1 MKMIFAAALLATASV
16 VGAQP
21 LTVRAGESWIFK
33 VNDGQPANAHKVQPV
48 AKPGKGEL
56 MISVRALFGTTMI
69 VTNNS
74 AVAYRFNAE
83 LVPARNMTALRTC
96 SLPTGAKPIVEQWNQ
111 RADAVRV
118 SNFRATENEG
128 RC

>member
-1 MKMIFAAALLATASV
+1 MKTILAAALLATASV
-16 VGAQP
+16 VTAQP
-21 LTVRAGESWIFK
+21 LTVHAGESWLFK
-33 VNDGQPANAHKVQPV
+33 VKDGQPADTHKVEPT
-48 AKPGKGEL
+48 AKPAKGEL

-74 AVAYRFNAE
+74 AIPYRFSAE
-83 LVPARNMTALRTC
+83 LVPARNMAALRTC
-96 SLPTGAKPIVEQWNQ
+96 SLPTGAKPIVEQWDQ
-111 RADAVRV
+111 KAVAVRV

>member
-1 MKMIFAAALLATASV
+1 MKMILAAALLATAFV
-16 VGAQP
+16 VSAQP
-21 LTVRAGESWIFK
+21 LTVRAGESWLFK
-33 VNDGQPANAHKVQPV
+33 VKSGQPAGAHKVDPT
-48 AKPGKGEL
+48 AKPAKGEL

-74 AVAYRFNAE
+74 AVPYRFNAE
-83 LVPARNMTALRTC
+83 LVPARNMAALRTC
-96 SLPTGAKPIVEQWNQ
+96 SLPTGAKPIVEQWDQ
-111 RADAVRV
+111 KADAVRV

>member
-1 MKMIFAAALLATASV
+1 MKMILAAALLATASLAS
-16 VGAQP
+16 AQP
-21 LTVRAGESWIFK
+21 LTVRAGESWLFK
-33 VNDGQPANAHKVQPV
+33 VADGQPVDAHKVEPTS
-48 AKPGKGEL
+48 KPAKGEL

-74 AVAYRFNAE
+74 AVPYRFNAE
-83 LVPARNMTALRTC
+83 LVPARNMAALRTC
-96 SLPTGAKPIVEQWNQ
+96 SLPTGAKPVVEQWEQ
-111 RADAVRV
+111 KADAVRV